1 MTNST
6 PNTITS
12 NATCPAKIPND
23 SFISPLYMDDYIVVI
38 NKPPGLLSV
47 PGRVVKD
54 SCVSRLSERYGEIL
68 VIHRLDQ
75 DTSGILV
82 FARDKVSLNTVQ
94 RQFEAQTT
102 RKVYEAVVKG
112 EIKASHGCINLPIIV
127 DWPNRPRQIISHT
140 DGRYALTRWKNLG
153 EENGNTR
160 VELYPK
166 TGRSH
171 QLRIHM
177 QQIGHPIVGDT
188 LYAGDGADEEP
199 RLCLHARELDIDHP
213 HTGERMKFE
222 LKPAF

>member
-1 MTNST
+1 MNTN
-6 PNTITS
+6 TS
-12 NATCPAKIPND
+12 PASFEHIPND
-23 SFISPLYMDDYIVVI
+23 SFRTPLYMDDYIVVI

-47 PGRVVKD
+47 PGRVIKD

-112 EIKASHGCINLPIIV
+112 EINASHGCINLPIIV
-127 DWPNRPRQIISHT
+127 DWPNRPRQMISHT

-153 EENGNTR
+153 LKNGNTR
-160 VELYPK
+160 VELHPK

-188 LYAGDGADEEP
+188 LYAGEGTELEP

-213 HTGERMKFE
+213 HTGERMEFVI
-222 LKPAF
+222 PAEF